1 MGGDKPHGSEPPD
14 GPDGDNALED
24 AAEEAARE
32 IEKRHDGSGGFAG
45 EGDIG

>member
-1 MGGDKPHGSEPPD
+1 VEREKHTGTEPPD
-14 GPDGDNALED
+14 GPEGHNGIED

-32 IEKRHDGSGGFAG
+32 MEKRHDGSGGFAG